1 MRAKFPVLFSLFA
14 LVVAG
19 CATTD
24 DLNRLRGELNYQIQA
39 ENEKIASIERQNPPL
54 KEEILSL
61 QNKIEKTNADF
72 PPIRTA
78 QAELRAEITDIRG
91 KLQQLRGLIDSLK
104 EEIRKENASLVAKTV
119 KSQEAD
125 KFIREKIDT
134 LTFKINF
141 IENYLGIDKKEENRN
156 SGAAADKSS
165 LPAQPLGKEGAAIE
179 PVKTDK
185 ASQYAAAFALFKE
198 GKYEK
203 AREAFGSFLKQYP
216 TSEFSDNVQFWI
228 GECYYFENKYEKAI
242 VEYDKVIKNFP
253 GGNKTSYALLK
264 QGLSFLKL
272 GDKDSARL
280 LLQQVTKDF
289 PNTSQARIARAKLL
303 EIK

>member
-1 MRAKFPVLFSLFA
+1 MRANQPVFFLLFA
-14 LVVAG
+14 LFVAG

-24 DLNRLRGELNYQIQA
+24 DLNRLRGEFNYQIQA
-39 ENEKIASIERQNPPL
+39 ENEKIVSVERQFAPL
-54 KEEILSL
+54 KEEIQSL
-61 QNKIEKTNADF
+61 QEKITKTNADF
-72 PPIRTA
+72 PPIRAA

-91 KLQQLRGLIDSLK
+91 RLQQLRGLIDSLK
-104 EEIRKENASLVAKTV
+104 EDIRKENSSLVAKTV

-125 KFIREKIDT
+125 KALREKMDT
-134 LTFKINF
+134 LTFKMNF
-141 IENYLGIDKKEENRN
+141 IENYLGIDKKEESHN
-156 SGAAADKSS
+156 SSVDADKPSQ
-165 LPAQPLGKEGAAIE
+165 PAQSVSKNGALE
-179 PVKTDK
+179 PVRTDK
-185 ASQYAAAFALFKE
+185 ASLYAEAFALFKE

-216 TSEFSDNVQFWI
+216 VSEFSDNVQFWI
-228 GECYYFENKYEKAI
+228 GECYYFEKKYEKAI

>member
-1 MRAKFPVLFSLFA
+1 MLFA
-14 LVVAG
+14 LLVAG

-24 DLNRLRGELNYQIQA
+24 DLSRLRGEFNYQIQA
-39 ENEKIASIERQNPPL
+39 ENEKIVSVERQYAPL
-54 KEEILSL
+54 KEEIQSL
-61 QNKIEKTNADF
+61 QEKITKTNADF
-72 PPIRTA
+72 SPIRTA
-78 QAELRAEITDIRG
+78 QAELHAEITDIRG

-104 EEIRKENASLVAKTV
+104 EEIRKENSSLVARTV

-125 KFIREKIDT
+125 KSLREKMET
-134 LTFKINF
+134 LAFKMNF
-141 IENYLGIDKKEENRN
+141 IENYLGIDKKEERHDPNVD
-156 SGAAADKSS
+156 ADKPSQ
-165 LPAQPLGKEGAAIE
+165 PAEPVSKNGVLE

-185 ASQYAAAFALFKE
+185 ASLYAEAFALFKE

-216 TSEFSDNVQFWI
+216 ASEFSDNVQFWI
-228 GECYYFENKYEKAI
+228 GECYYFEKKYEKAI

-289 PNTSQARIARAKLL
+289 PNTSQARIARGKLL